1 MSALLQ
7 GVLVRSNTLTL
18 FFGWESHLL
27 IHYVSGSRADFGLME
42 RCLLH
47 VHKASRHEVGVIA
60 TGQHMVA
67 QYGNTR
73 DQIIESGLPL
83 IGEIPVQLSGESG
96 SEMCLALADELKGFV
111 SVWTKTRPDLV
122 LLLGDR
128 GEMVAA
134 ALAAVHLGIH
144 VAHIH
149 GGERTGTLDES
160 FRHVITKLSHFH
172 FPATKDAYDR
182 LIKMGELKDHIHSIG
197 APGLVGITP
206 RKKIDPHSLR
216 KKHGLGDCQK
226 ALALCVFHPVV
237 QEADRAVE
245 QMSVVVETTI
255 KRGYAL
261 VILHPN
267 SDAGG
272 AGILAYL
279 DTLVQNNQLRIL
291 THLDRDSYLDLLSV
305 SDLIIG
311 NSSSGII
318 ESASFGVP
326 CVNIGSRQ
334 EGRLRN
340 ENTFDC
346 LKINE
351 VDIVKQ
357 IIYAET
363 WTRSTVNLYGNGD
376 TDIKLL
382 EAINSLKLTQGSLSK
397 KLSY

>member
-1 MSALLQ
+1 M
-7 GVLVRSNTLTL
+7 
-18 FFGWESHLL
+18 L

-47 VHKASRHEVGVIA
+47 VHKAPRHDVGVIA

-96 SEMCLALADELKGFV
+96 SEMCFALADELKGFV

-172 FPATKDAYDR
+172 FPATQDAYDR
-182 LIKMGELKDHIHSIG
+182 LVKMGELEDHIHIIG
-197 APGLVGITP
+197 APGLVGIAGRDTGNSA
-206 RKKIDPHSLR
+206 SLL
-216 KKHGLGDCQK
+216 KDIGLDHHGD

-237 QEADRAVE
+237 QEADKAAE
-245 QMSVVVETTI
+245 QMQLVVEATQ
-255 KRGYAL
+255 KMGYAL

-272 AGILAYL
+272 AGISAYL
-279 DTLVQNNQLRIL
+279 NGLAQNNRLRIL
-291 THLDRDSYLDLLSV
+291 THLDRDRYLDLLNM
-305 SDLIIG
+305 SDLLIG

-318 ESASFGVP
+318 ESASFAVP
-326 CVNIGSRQ
+326 CVNIGARQ
-334 EGRLRN
+334 KGRLRN
-340 ENTFDC
+340 ANTFDC
-346 LKINE
+346 PHISSDKIT
-351 VDIVKQ
+351 DAIK
-357 IIYAET
+357 AARS
-363 WTRSTVNLYGNGD
+363 WTRSSHNIYGDGRAD
-376 TDIKLL
+376 RKLL
-382 EAINSLKLTQGSLSK
+382 ECLDEMILDPDLLTK
-397 KLSY
+397 KMAF

>member
-1 MSALLQ
+1 M
-7 GVLVRSNTLTL
+7 
-18 FFGWESHLL
+18 L

-47 VHKASRHEVGVIA
+47 IHSASRHDVGVIA

-67 QYGNTR
+67 QYGNTL

-96 SEMCLALADELKGFV
+96 SEMCFALADELKGFV

-172 FPATKDAYDR
+172 FPATQDAYDR
-182 LIKMGELKDHIHSIG
+182 LIKMGELKDHIHIIG
-197 APGLVGITP
+197 APGLVGIAGRDTGNP
-206 RKKIDPHSLR
+206 DSLL
-216 KKHGLGDCQK
+216 KDIGLDDHGE

-237 QEADRAVE
+237 QEADKAAE
-245 QMSVVVETTI
+245 QMRLVVEATQ
-255 KRGYAL
+255 KMGYAL
-261 VILHPN
+261 LILHPN

-272 AGILAYL
+272 AGISAYL
-279 DTLVQNNQLRIL
+279 DGIPQNDRLRIL
-291 THLDRDSYLDLLSV
+291 THLDRDRYLDVLSV
-305 SDLIIG
+305 SDLLIG

-340 ENTFDC
+340 GNTFDC
-346 LKINE
+346 PRVNE
-351 VDIVKQ
+351 ADITKQ
-357 IIYAET
+357 LICAGN
-363 WTRSTVNLYGNGD
+363 WTRSRVNFYGKGD
-376 TDIKLL
+376 ANIKLL
-382 EAINSLKLTQGSLSK
+382 EAINRLELTHEALSK